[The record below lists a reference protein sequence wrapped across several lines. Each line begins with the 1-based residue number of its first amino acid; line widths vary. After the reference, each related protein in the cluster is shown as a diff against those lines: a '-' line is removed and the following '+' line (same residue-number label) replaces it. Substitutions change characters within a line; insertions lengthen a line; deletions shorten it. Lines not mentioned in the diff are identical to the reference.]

1 MPLNDILLPAISKAR
16 WAAASNTL
24 PQRSVSMVKLLW
36 SPARAKAGK
45 SGAQIA
51 QSRNSNDLHSPGK
64 QVGELYACLASK
76 CLAWQILAVV
86 TLTKSMLYDFLP
98 DELFNNRLRA
108 YTRRNAPDTS
118 RREGPM
124 SSSAA
129 NLDAYWM
136 PFTANRDFRKEPR
149 MISGAKGHHYT
160 SADGTEIYDLFAG
173 LWTCGVGHCHPM
185 IVEAV
190 QTQVAEL
197 DYAMA
202 FQMGHSKSFELAER
216 VVDLAPD
223 GFTQCF
229 FTNSGSES
237 VDTSLKIALG
247 YHRARGEGNR
257 TRLIGRERGYHGVN
271 FGGMSVGGIVPNRK
285 VFSANLIPG
294 VDHIRATGSIEHAAF
309 SRGQPEWGAHLAED
323 LERLAALHDGSNIAA
338 VIVEPVAG
346 STGILPPPVGY
357 LERLREICDKHGI
370 LLIFDEVITAF
381 GRLGK
386 PFAADYF
393 GVKPDIIT
401 TAKGLT
407 NGVIPMGAVLVR
419 DHVYEAFMQGP
430 ENMIELFHGYTYS
443 GHPVAAAAGLATM
456 DIYEEEG
463 TFEQSA
469 ALAAPFEELLH
480 AFADHDKVID
490 VRNCG
495 LMGAIELAPRDGA
508 PGARGLEVH
517 KRCFWEEQLIV
528 RNGMDCLQFSPF
540 LNSNVDDWHKAFA
553 SIRRVLDTVD

>member
-1 MPLNDILLPAISKAR
+1 
-16 WAAASNTL
+16 
-24 PQRSVSMVKLLW
+24 
-36 SPARAKAGK
+36 
-45 SGAQIA
+45 
-51 QSRNSNDLHSPGK
+51 
-64 QVGELYACLASK
+64 
-76 CLAWQILAVV
+76 
-86 TLTKSMLYDFLP
+86 
-98 DELFNNRLRA
+98 
-108 YTRRNAPDTS
+108 
-118 RREGPM
+118 M
-124 SSSAA
+124 SSTAR

-136 PFTANRDFRKEPR
+136 PFTANRDFKQKPR
-149 MISGAKGHHYT
+149 IITAASGHYYT
-160 SADGTEIYDLFAG
+160 TDDGSKVYDLFAG
-173 LWTCGVGHCHPM
+173 LWTSGVGHCHPK

-190 QTQVAEL
+190 QKQVAEL

-202 FQMGHSKSFELAER
+202 FQVSNNRSFELAER
-216 VVDLAPD
+216 VVDIAPD

-237 VDTSLKIALG
+237 VDTSLKIALA

-285 VFSANLIPG
+285 AFSANLIPG
-294 VDHIRATGSIEHAAF
+294 VDHIRATMNLEHTAF
-309 SRGQPEWGAHLAED
+309 TRGQSEWGAHLADD
-323 LERLAALHDGSNIAA
+323 LEGLAALHDGSNIAA

-357 LERLREICDKHGI
+357 LERLREICDKHSI

-430 ENMIELFHGYTYS
+430 EQMIELFHGYTYS

-456 DIYEEEG
+456 DVYKEEG

-469 ALAAPFEELLH
+469 ALAKPFEDLLH
-480 AFADHDKVID
+480 SFADHDKVID
-490 VRNCG
+490 VRNMG
-495 LMGAIELAPRDGA
+495 LMGAIEMAPREGA
-508 PGARGLEVH
+508 PGARGIEVH
-517 KRCFWEEQLIV
+517 KRAFWEENLIV

-540 LNSNVDDWHKAFA
+540 LNSNVDDWNKAFD
-553 SIRRVLDTVD
+553 SIRHILDTIE